1 MSERGPAEPA
11 TRAPWL
17 VAAVCIPL
25 ALGTVWRAHQLA
37 YDPAGLPTWDS
48 AGYLLEGVKI
58 REYLVWGDV
67 VGLIGQLLR
76 PDLHP
81 PLHALVL
88 GGWLSVFGNSL
99 AAARAYP
106 VFAYLL
112 GGAGLVALGRRV
124 CGEWTAGLLAA
135 LAFSVGLTSLDLL
148 CTPMTESTALWT
160 ELLALGCAIHLDGR
174 RDVRSRLWVGLA
186 VFAAGMVRYNLWPML
201 LAPLYVHHAWTHRRG
216 VVDAQQRRA
225 LFDPSVLLWA
235 LPTVV
240 GLAVWQAIR
249 PDLAANIQKFMEN
262 RSSGIPFWSVEN
274 LAWVPIQTTT
284 EFVGT
289 WWVTVPVYT
298 LFTFGVLRSTLTRQ
312 RSPADQGLDLLRL
325 FVLASAAALTLHDFK
340 VVRNLHTVLPLL
352 YLCAFHEL
360 SRLKFKR
367 LLKQI
372 PLTVVALP
380 LCVGWTA
387 WQHTTTLQA
396 LPARSDF
403 KADPIVRQTL
413 EFIEARARE
422 SKRVWVTGWVFRI
435 SPNVIDWWLRT
446 HEVPAKLK
454 LDQPLFGEQ
463 TRVGVDS
470 SWNEKYPEWVATTL
484 LTPELL
490 PQTTYITLQTA
501 PGTRYADDWKA
512 FGNNYA
518 RVFAEQAAAAGPAPE
533 IDRLSFI
540 DQGLTVRAYRAG
552 GHPSAATLASRE
564 HPPDAADNA
573 DVRLPS
579 GTPWQRDTLHGLASA
594 WHIYPPKAL
603 EKVDVTRAASAITV
617 HMSEAVPDLQL
628 CSDVQPRPQDPAALG
643 APTFRG
649 VVNLSTAGLTGKAW
663 LHFRGMDKDQKL
675 VQRAAVTAAP
685 GSAPTGPTPDITQA
699 GPLEPDGPQVFE
711 RDITL
716 DPASTQFRTC
726 VVLGAAS
733 GTVTLNDVAFYAP
746 NTPWIRAAAAITPAA
761 STPQAGAAA
770 AIYPEDDVGIE
781 LLAGDIVFREAF
793 NRDQTGWRLIPA
805 NAPDVVTRREG
816 SDLVIAIAHAQPTL
830 QLCGPTIPLGK
841 IAGAGAPTD
850 AVAHLSGEALTG
862 RGVFFHWRGLDKDG
876 VLVRDGDT
884 PAIQMSGPMRD
895 SASLRSAVH
904 LRYAPE
910 VTQVRPCVVLDAVAG
925 TVRLKDVTVVAALA
939 P

>member
-1 MSERGPAEPA
+1 MSERATAEPA
-11 TRAPWL
+11 SRAPWL

-25 ALGTVWRAHQLA
+25 VLGTVWRAHQLA

-58 REYLVWGDV
+58 HEYLVWGDI

-88 GGWLSVFGNSL
+88 GSWLAAFGNTL

-112 GGAGLVALGRRV
+112 GGAAIVAIGRRV
-124 CGEWTAGLLAA
+124 SGEWTAGLLAA
-135 LAFSVGLTSLDLL
+135 LAFSVGLASLDLL

-174 RDVRSRLWVGLA
+174 RDIRSRLWVGLA

-216 VVDAQQRRA
+216 IIDAQQRKA
-225 LFDPSVLLWA
+225 LFDPSVLLWMMPTA
-235 LPTVV
+235 L
-240 GLAVWQAIR
+240 GLAVWQVLR
-249 PDLAANIQKFMEN
+249 PDLATNIQKFLEN
-262 RSSGIPFWSVEN
+262 RSSGIPFWSAEN
-274 LAWVPIQTTT
+274 LAWVPIQTTA

-289 WWVTVPVYT
+289 WWVTVPVFA
-298 LFTFGVLRSTLTRQ
+298 LFGVGVLRSTLTR
-312 RSPADQGLDLLRL
+312 RRTPADQGLDLLRL

-367 LLKQI
+367 L
-372 PLTVVALP
+372 PLAVVVLP
-380 LCVGWTA
+380 LCVGWTT

-413 EFIEARARE
+413 EFIEARSRE

-470 SWNEKYPEWVATTL
+470 SWNEKYPEWVASTL

-518 RVFAEQAAAAGPAPE
+518 RAFAEQAAAGGQAPE

-552 GHPSAATLASRE
+552 GQPSAATLASRE

-573 DVRLPS
+573 DVRLPP

-594 WHIYPPKAL
+594 WHVYPPKAL
-603 EKVDVTRAASAITV
+603 EHVTVTRAASALAL
-617 HMSEAVPDLQL
+617 HMTEPVADLQL
-628 CSDVQPRPQDPAALG
+628 CSDVQTRPEDPAAPG
-643 APTFRG
+643 TPTFRG
-649 VVNLSTAGLTGKAW
+649 VVNLSTTGFSGKAW
-663 LHFRGMDKDQKL
+663 LHFRGMDRDQKL
-675 VQRAAVTAAP
+675 VQRNLSAGAP
-685 GSAPTGPTPDITQA
+685 SGSTPDITQA
-699 GPLEPDGPQVFE
+699 GPIAPDGPQLFE

-716 DPASTQFRTC
+716 DPGSTHFRTC
-726 VVLGAAS
+726 IVLGGAT
-733 GTVTLNDVAFYAP
+733 GTVVLNDVAFYAA
-746 NTPWIRAAAAITPAA
+746 NTPWIRAATVAAA
-761 STPQAGAAA
+761 SAQQAGGVA
-770 AIYPEDDVGIE
+770 AIYPEDDAGIE
-781 LLAGDIVFREAF
+781 LPAGDILFREAF
-793 NRDQTGWRLIPA
+793 NRDQTGWRLVPA
-805 NAPDVVTRREG
+805 GAPDVVTRRDG
-816 SDLVIAIAHAQPTL
+816 SDLVIDIAQAQPTL
-830 QLCGPTIPLGK
+830 QLCGPTIPLAK
-841 IAGAGAPTD
+841 VAGAGAPTD
-850 AVAHLSGEALTG
+850 AVAHLSAEALTG

-884 PAIQMSGPMRD
+884 PAIQMSGPMQGS
-895 SASLRSAVH
+895 SALRSAVQ

-910 VTQVRPCVVLDAVAG
+910 VTQVRPCVVLDGVAG
-925 TVRLKDVTVVAALA
+925 RVRLKDLSVVAVLA